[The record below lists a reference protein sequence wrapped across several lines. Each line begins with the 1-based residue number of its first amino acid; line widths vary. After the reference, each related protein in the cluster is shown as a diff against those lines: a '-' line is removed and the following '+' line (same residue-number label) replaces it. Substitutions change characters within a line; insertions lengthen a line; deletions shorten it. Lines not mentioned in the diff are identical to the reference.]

1 VKSRFVLTK
10 DDEKP
15 LSENTVIKARWYI
28 RGYLDPDLLSL
39 ETEAPMLS
47 SEGCAIALQCISSKR
62 WLLQICDVEGA
73 FLRGDDLSRQTGRV
87 FVEQPPNGIPGV
99 EPGVLVEALKTVYGL
114 ADAPLAWYN
123 SFTKALQ
130 GLGCRQSRMDSC
142 LYYAYSRHDPHEL
155 IGMIALHVDDMCLR
169 GNEEF
174 ETRVLAPLK
183 SPFKHWHKSK
193 GMFVGKQLEQQPN
206 YDIHSCA
213 TD

>member
-1 VKSRFVLTK
+1 MRKRIVKSRFVLTK

-15 LSENTVIKARWYI
+15 LNENTVIKARWCI

-39 ETEAPMLS
+39 ETEAPTLS
-47 SEGCAIALQCISSKR
+47 SEGCAIALQCISSKQ

-99 EPGVLVEALKTVYGL
+99 ESGVLIEALKTVYGL
-114 ADAPLAWYN
+114 AVAPLAWYT

-142 LYYAYSRHDPHEL
+142 LYYAYS
-155 IGMIALHVDDMCLR
+155 
-169 GNEEF
+169 
-174 ETRVLAPLK
+174 
-183 SPFKHWHKSK
+183 
-193 GMFVGKQLEQQPN
+193 
-206 YDIHSCA
+206 
-213 TD
+213 